1 MWLFALW
8 LFVVVSFGL
17 LIAHRLKTD

>member
-8 LFVVVSFGL
+8 VFVVVSFGL